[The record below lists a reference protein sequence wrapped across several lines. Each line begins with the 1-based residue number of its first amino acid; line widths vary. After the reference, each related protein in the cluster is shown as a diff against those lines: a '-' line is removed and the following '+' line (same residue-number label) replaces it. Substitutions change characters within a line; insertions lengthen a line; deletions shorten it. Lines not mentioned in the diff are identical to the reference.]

1 MDRRDACP
9 TFVRLFIAVDVA
21 EEIRAAVAE
30 KTARLREVNCD
41 VGWVKPENFHLTVKF
56 LGEAPDAQ
64 LDDIKAALDLVA
76 LSRGAFELEL
86 RGMGCFPERGA
97 PRVVWVGAGAGRDA
111 LTTVAHDV
119 EDAMEDLGFPRERR
133 EFAAHLTIGRVRG
146 PRGAERLR
154 RLVDAEADTGFGRCA
169 VDEIR
174 LYKSTLASGG
184 SIYDLMH
191 AAKLG
196 V

>member
-1 MDRRDACP
+1 M
-9 TFVRLFIAVDVA
+9 
-21 EEIRAAVAE
+21 AVAE
-30 KTARLREVNCD
+30 QAARLRQANCD
-41 VGWVKPENFHLTVKF
+41 VGWVKVENYHLTMKF

-64 LDDIKAALDLVA
+64 LDDIKASLDLVA
-76 LSRGAFELEL
+76 TVRAAFEMEL

-111 LTTVAHDV
+111 VTAMARDV
-119 EDAMEDLGFPRERR
+119 EDAMEALGFARERR
-133 EFAAHLTIGRVRG
+133 EFAAHLTIGRVRS

-154 RLVDAEADTGFGRCA
+154 RLVESNVHTSFGRCV
-169 VDEIR
+169 VDDIR

-184 SIYDLMH
+184 SIYELMH
-191 AAKLG
+191 AAKRT

>member
-1 MDRRDACP
+1 M
-9 TFVRLFIAVDVA
+9 RLFIAVDVT
-21 EEIRAAVAE
+21 EEVRAAVAE
-30 KTARLREVNCD
+30 KAARLREANCD
-41 VGWVKPENFHLTVKF
+41 VGWVKPENFHLTLKF
-56 LGEAPDAQ
+56 LGETPDGR

-76 LSRGAFELEL
+76 LSRAAFELEL

-111 LTTVAHDV
+111 LKAVARDV
-119 EDAMEDLGFPRERR
+119 EGAMEDLGFPREQR

-154 RLVDAEADTGFGRCA
+154 RLVEAETEASFGRC
-169 VDEIR
+169 VVNEIR

-184 SIYDLMH
+184 SIYDLLH

-196 V
+196 A

>member
-1 MDRRDACP
+1 M
-9 TFVRLFIAVDVA
+9 RLFIAVDVT
-21 EEIRAAVAE
+21 EEIQAAVAE
-30 KTARLREVNCD
+30 RAARLREANCD
-41 VGWVKPENFHLTVKF
+41 VGWVRPENFHLTLKF

-76 LSRGAFELEL
+76 LSRAPFEMEL

-97 PRVVWVGAGAGRDA
+97 PRVVWVGSGAGRDG
-111 LTTVAHDV
+111 LTVVASDV

-133 EFAAHLTIGRVRG
+133 EFAAHLTIGRVRSS
-146 PRGAERLR
+146 RGAERLR
-154 RLVDAEADTGFGRCA
+154 RLVDAEADAGFGRCA

-184 SIYDLMH
+184 SIYELMH

-196 V
+196 M